1 MYADTLINIPD
12 YRAEELLLRQTLSL
26 ASMSEQ
32 MIVQTYNPDDPAL
45 VAAATGTVEE
55 FWKREL
61 EYRKQFGYPP
71 FTKLVKITLRNRY
84 QATARQ
90 YAETFAKQIGGTAYP
105 ALISRERG
113 MYVWNILL
121 KMTNDEFR
129 MKNEVLRKVPPDWQ
143 IDVDPIS
150 IV

>member
-1 MYADTLINIPD
+1 MTDHLLI
-12 YRAEELLLRQTLSL
+12 
-26 ASMSEQ
+26 
-32 MIVQTYNPDDPAL
+32 QTYNSEDPAL
-45 VAAATGTVEE
+45 VAAATGTVKE
-55 FWKREL
+55 FWNKEL

-71 FTKLVKITLRNRY
+71 FTKLIKLTYRNRDSHIA
-84 QATARQ
+84 QRVASDVAH
-90 YAETFAKQIGGTAYP
+90 KLGGISYH

-129 MKNEVLRKVPPDWQ
+129 MKNKVLQKVPLDWT